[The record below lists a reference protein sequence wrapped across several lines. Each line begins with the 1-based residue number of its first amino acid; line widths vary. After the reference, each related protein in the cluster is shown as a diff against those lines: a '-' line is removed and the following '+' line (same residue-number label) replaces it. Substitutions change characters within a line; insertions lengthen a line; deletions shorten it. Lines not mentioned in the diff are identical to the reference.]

1 MKQRLVLM
9 FLLAVFSVSVLATEI
24 EGCSFYSRVLQK
36 EISYSVV
43 LPDHYSTTK
52 ERYPVL
58 YMLHGLG
65 DNASSWLEYGS
76 VGQVSKQLVRKGEIQ
91 PMILIMPQG
100 FSDYYSNFYSGDYNY
115 QTMFVTELVPL
126 VDSLYRTIANAQN
139 RAVTGYSMG
148 GFGALMLPI
157 NHPDVFSVS
166 MPLSASI
173 RTHEQYMTEQ
183 SQTGW
188 DQQWGRI
195 FGGVGLSGEARLTD
209 YYLKNSPFGV
219 IASKSAEELNRVH
232 FFIDNGDQEG
242 TLCRSNEELHQLLL
256 DKGVAHL
263 YRVHSGGHD
272 FKFWRSSL
280 PAVFRFADAQFHQKT
295 FSLSETY
302 QLPKINKRQSIFC
315 KSYSCLNHELSLYYP
330 FNDSQTQRKYAVV
343 YIVDC
348 PDKNTEKRIAQYYTE
363 SYKKGI
369 LPAMALCF
377 VPQVLASNLLS
388 DIVPMLES
396 QANIRDNRR
405 YRSVWQMSG
414 SADTVLAQ
422 TLVPQS
428 FTAAVF
434 TNCQFG
440 DKATLETLVAHTE
453 TTKNNLQLF
462 IYSPS
467 MAGST
472 YSGNGYLHVALREH
486 GFKHEYR
493 AMPFEM
499 NSLALMPDL
508 FLFISERIHH

>member
-1 MKQRLVLM
+1 MKQRVIIV
-9 FLLAVFSVSVLATEI
+9 FLLGLFSVPIFATEL

-36 EISYSVV
+36 EINYSVV
-43 LPDHYSTTK
+43 LPDNYSTTK
-52 ERYPVL
+52 QRYPVL

-76 VGQVSKQLVRKGEIQ
+76 VAQQSKQMVRTGEIQ

-126 VDSLYRTIANAQN
+126 IDSLYRTIANAQN

-157 NHPDVFSVS
+157 NHPDLFSVS
-166 MPLSASI
+166 IPLSASI

-209 YYLKNSPFGV
+209 YYLKNSPFAV
-219 IASKSAEELNRVH
+219 IASKSSEELNRVQ

-256 DKGVAHL
+256 DKGVAHV

-272 FKFWRSSL
+272 FNFWRSAL
-280 PAVFRFADAQFHQKT
+280 PAVFRFADAQFHNKP
-295 FSLSETY
+295 FDLSATNE
-302 QLPKINKRQSIFC
+302 LPKINKRQSVFC
-315 KSYSCLNHELSLYYP
+315 KTYRCLDHELPLYYP
-330 FNDSQTQRKYAVV
+330 FEDNYSQRKYAVV
-343 YIVDC
+343 YVVGC
-348 PDKNTEKRIAQYYTE
+348 PDKNTEKRIAQYYTA
-363 SYKKGI
+363 SYEKGL

-377 VPQVLASNLLS
+377 VPQALASHLIS
-388 DIVPMLES
+388 DIAPMLES
-396 QANIRDNRR
+396 QANARDNRR

-414 SADTVLAQ
+414 SADVVLAQ
-422 TLVPQS
+422 TLVPQL

-440 DKATLETLVAHTE
+440 DKATLETLVASNE
-453 TTKNNLQLF
+453 ATKTNLQLF

-472 YSGNGYLHVALREH
+472 YSGNGYLHVSLREH
-486 GFKHEYR
+486 GFKHQYR
-493 AMPFEM
+493 AMPFEIDP
-499 NSLALMPDL
+499 LAIMPDL